1 MLPVISKINF
11 FSEDLEIKDLKVVLR
26 LDLNVPIKNKIITD
40 DTRITLCLPFIN
52 KLIEKKAKIIIIS
65 HLGRPKGI
73 NIPELSLIPVY
84 KFLKDMLKT
93 NVYFFR
99 GTFNDET
106 NEKFSHLKGGEVILI
121 ENIRFFKGET
131 EDDEGFA
138 KKLGSLGDIY
148 INDAFS
154 CSHRRQASVH
164 NITKFVKKSYAGPLL
179 KKEITA
185 INLIIKN
192 KKEPVTCI
200 IGGSK
205 ISTKINVI
213 TNLITKVNNLVI
225 VGAMANNFFLYKNLK
240 IGKSL
245 IEENTNK
252 VIEDIYKK
260 AELNNCEIL
269 IPIDCMVGTDFD
281 GSGKNKN
288 LTEILDNEIIL
299 DIGENT
305 IKNIQKT
312 INESNTVLWNGPAGY
327 FENENFLRGT
337 VSIAENIS
345 KNTIEKSLISILGGG
360 DTLAALNKIKNKLSF
375 SHLSTAGGAF
385 LEYLEGKDLP
395 GISVLK

>member
-1 MLPVISKINF
+1 MSEIRF
-11 FSEDLEIKDLKVVLR
+11 FTDDLKIANQKVILR
-26 LDLNVPIKNKIITD
+26 LDLNVPIKDKIIKD

-52 KLIEKKAKIIIIS
+52 KLIKKKAKVIIIS

-73 NIPELSLIPVY
+73 KDPDLSLIPIY
-84 KFLKDMLKT
+84 KYLKAKLKT

-99 GTFNDET
+99 GTFDNET
-106 NEKFSHLKGGEVILI
+106 REKFSHLKEGEVILI
-121 ENIRFFKGET
+121 ENIRYFKGEA
-131 EDDEGFA
+131 EDSEEFS
-138 KKLGSLGDIY
+138 KKLGALGDIF

-154 CSHRRQASVH
+154 CSHRKQASVH

-185 INLIIKN
+185 INLVIEN
-192 KKEPVTCI
+192 RKEPVTCI

-213 TNLITKVNNLVI
+213 KSLLKKVNNLII
-225 VGAMANNFFLYKNLK
+225 VGAMANNFFIHKNFK
-240 IGKSL
+240 VGKSL
-245 IEENTNK
+245 IEKNTK
-252 VIEDIYKK
+252 EIIEDIYKK

-269 IPIDCMVGTDFD
+269 IPEDCMVGKDFD

-288 LTEILDNEIIL
+288 LNEIKDDEIIL
-299 DIGENT
+299 DIGINT
-305 IKNIQKT
+305 IKKIRQK
-312 INESNTVLWNGPAGY
+312 INESKTVLWNGPAGY
-327 FENENFLRGT
+327 FENENFSKGT
-337 VSIAENIS
+337 LSIAENIS
-345 KNTIEKSLISILGGG
+345 KNTIEKSLISVLGGG
-360 DTLAALNKIKNKLSF
+360 DTLAAIKKSKSKLSF

>member
-1 MLPVISKINF
+1 MGEINF
-11 FSEDLEIKDLKVVLR
+11 FPEDLEIKDLKIILR

-52 KLIEKKAKIIIIS
+52 RLIEKEAKIIIIS

-73 NIPELSLIPVY
+73 NIPELSLIPIY
-84 KFLKDMLKT
+84 KYLKDVLKT

-99 GTFNDET
+99 GSFDNET
-106 NEKFSHLKGGEVILI
+106 NKKFSHLKRGEVILI
-121 ENIRFFKGET
+121 ENIRFFKEET
-131 EDDEGFA
+131 DDDQDFA

-154 CSHRRQASVH
+154 CSHRKQASIH
-164 NITKFVKKSYAGPLL
+164 NITKFIKKSYAGPLL

-185 INLIIKN
+185 INFVIKN

-213 TNLITKVNNLVI
+213 FSLIKKVNNLII
-225 VGAMANNFFLYKNLK
+225 VGAMANNFFVYKNFK

-245 IEENTNK
+245 IEGDTNRIIK
-252 VIEDIYKK
+252 DIYKK
-260 AELNNCEIL
+260 AELNNCEIF
-269 IPIDCMVGTDFD
+269 IPEDCMVGTDFD
-281 GSGKNKN
+281 GNGKNKN
-288 LTEILDNEIIL
+288 LDEILDNEIIL
-299 DIGENT
+299 DIGCNT
-305 IKNIQKT
+305 IKNIQKK
-312 INESNTVLWNGPAGY
+312 ISESNTVLWNGPAGY
-327 FENENFLRGT
+327 FENKNFSRGT
-337 VSIAENIS
+337 TSIAENIS
-345 KNTIEKSLISILGGG
+345 KYTIERSLISVLGGG
-360 DTLAALNKIKNKLSF
+360 DTLAAVNKINNKLSF

>member
-1 MLPVISKINF
+1 MGEINF
-11 FSEDLEIKDLKVVLR
+11 FPENLEIRDQKVILR

-99 GTFNDET
+99 GSFNDET

-131 EDDEGFA
+131 EDDEIFA

-154 CSHRRQASVH
+154 CSHRRQASIH

-179 KKEITA
+179 KKEISA
-185 INLIIKN
+185 INLVIKN

-245 IEENTNK
+245 IEENTNEIIK
-252 VIEDIYKK
+252 DIYKK
-260 AELNNCEIL
+260 AKLNNCEIL
-269 IPIDCMVGTDFD
+269 IPKDCMVGTDFD
-281 GSGKNKN
+281 GIGKNKN
-288 LTEILDNEIIL
+288 LNEILDNEIIL
-299 DIGENT
+299 DIGKNT

-312 INESNTVLWNGPAGY
+312 IDESKTVLWNGPAGY
-327 FENENFLRGT
+327 FENENFSRGT
-337 VSIAENIS
+337 LSIAENIS

-360 DTLAALNKIKNKLSF
+360 DTLAALSKIKNKLSF